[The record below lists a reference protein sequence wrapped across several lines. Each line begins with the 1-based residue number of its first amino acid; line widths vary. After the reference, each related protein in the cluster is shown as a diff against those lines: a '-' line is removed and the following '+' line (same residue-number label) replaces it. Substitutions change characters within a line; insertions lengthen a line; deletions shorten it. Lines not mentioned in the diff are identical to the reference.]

1 VRSGTL
7 FALKRGRKFSN
18 GDLRKEELLSLK
30 RKKQRNFYLAAAGD
44 RAFCN
49 VWLSKMRNCI
59 MKLLSG
65 DICQDHTYGG
75 GMGQLTFHKDL
86 LNHLRIKPDDK
97 IELAGKP
104 R

>member
-1 VRSGTL
+1 
-7 FALKRGRKFSN
+7 
-18 GDLRKEELLSLK
+18 
-30 RKKQRNFYLAAAGD
+30 
-44 RAFCN
+44 
-49 VWLSKMRNCI
+49 